1 MLQPPELLAGH
12 MSLMGIRP
20 TDRVIL
26 VPDDKPHDAGWSEW
40 ASRSELPV
48 ENDAQSNRKM
58 VAVSLRGEDG

>member
-1 MLQPPELLAGH
+1 VCVSHDNFRGVVGGVSSMLQPPELLAWH

-40 ASRSELPV
+40 AARSELPV
-48 ENDAQSNRKM
+48 EK
-58 VAVSLRGEDG
+58 